1 MTTSTTGHQQ
11 VTAAEHAAKAR
22 RFPGARQE
30 LTLSGASVVGVGGF
44 AAAVV
49 VTGLATPGFDS
60 RHEAI
65 SSLAALDSPHAWI
78 MILGFMFGAVGL
90 LSAGLVLW
98 RHLPTRAA
106 RVGCGLV
113 MIAAALMAVAGLAR
127 QDCSDQLPT
136 CRDFGDGANASD
148 SYWVHEYASLLGF
161 LLLIISFFLLARGL
175 RRTQRS
181 GLAIASRTVGVTCL
195 AGVALLVATPPV
207 VVDNYGIVQRLFVAV
222 LFGWPVAAA
231 LLASRH
237 AGCSQD
243 FLRSTGP
250 VQPAL
255 HRSYPAL
262 ARPRSRPGPSRLRC
276 DCVDNGS
283 TGTTSRKDGVP

>member
-1 MTTSTTGHQQ
+1 MTPSTTGHEQ
-11 VTAAEHAAKAR
+11 VAAAEHAAKAR
-22 RFPGARQE
+22 RFPGAQQE
-30 LTLSGASVVGVGGF
+30 LVVSVASVVGVGGF

-60 RHEAI
+60 RTEAI
-65 SSLAALDSPHAWI
+65 SSLAARDSPHAWI
-78 MILGFMFGAVGL
+78 MVLGFMFGAVGL

-113 MIAAALMAVAGLAR
+113 VISAALMAVAGLAR

-136 CRDFGDGANASD
+136 CKDFADGVNASD

-175 RRTQRS
+175 HRTQRS
-181 GLAIASRTVGVTCL
+181 RVAIASRTVGVACM
-195 AGVALLVATPPV
+195 AGIALLVATPPF

-222 LFGWPVAAA
+222 LFGWPVAVGRV
-231 LLASRH
+231 LASGPDG
-237 AGCSQD
+237 AG
-243 FLRSTGP
+243 LNVRSG
-250 VQPAL
+250 
-255 HRSYPAL
+255 
-262 ARPRSRPGPSRLRC
+262 
-276 DCVDNGS
+276 
-283 TGTTSRKDGVP
+283 